1 MKVSFCVMALIYI
14 STTFGNPNVHMLC
27 VFPDQ
32 KNHNRSEAVVDLPLE
47 PTTDVYEDGEL
58 A

>member
-1 MKVSFCVMALIYI
+1 MKVSFCVMAFIYI
-14 STTFGNPNVHMLC
+14 DYFGNPNVHIC
-27 VFPDQ
+27 VCFPDQ